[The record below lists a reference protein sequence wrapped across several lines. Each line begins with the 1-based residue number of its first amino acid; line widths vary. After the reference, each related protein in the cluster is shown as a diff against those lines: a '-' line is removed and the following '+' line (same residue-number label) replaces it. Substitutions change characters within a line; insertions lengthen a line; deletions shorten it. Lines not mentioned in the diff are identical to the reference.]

1 MSILTINVAIVLC
14 SAVTRTYLINYARTF
29 IYTTAMGPPGLL
41 SIQVA
46 HDFVASSQADH
57 LRRKL
62 QGLVNRVQARLAG
75 MFRHLNPSGTIVR
88 LRTASSQSPIIPIFT
103 SQAKSLATH
112 CQSHGLMVRAIVAPT
127 VPQGTNRVR
136 VCLHA
141 GNSDGDCDRLC
152 TAIEQWVLL
161 RSISG
166 QQTPPDPIQN
176 IKNRL

>member
-1 MSILTINVAIVLC
+1 MQILTTHVAIVLC
-14 SAVTRTYLINYARTF
+14 SPITRAYLINYARTF

-46 HDFVASSQADH
+46 HEFVASLQADV

-62 QGLVNRVQARLAG
+62 QGLIDRVRARLGG
-75 MFRHLNPSGTIVR
+75 MFRHLDPSGTIAR
-88 LRTASSQSPIIPIFT
+88 LRAASSQSPIIPIFT
-103 SQAKSLATH
+103 SRAKSLAKH

-127 VPQGTNRVR
+127 VPQGTDRVR

-152 TAIEQWVLL
+152 TAVEQWVLL
-161 RSISG
+161 QSISE
-166 QQTPPDPIQN
+166 QQAPRELVQS

>member
-1 MSILTINVAIVLC
+1 
-14 SAVTRTYLINYARTF
+14 
-29 IYTTAMGPPGLL
+29 MGPPGLL

-46 HDFVASSQADH
+46 HEFVASSRAEF

-75 MFRHLNPSGTIVR
+75 MFCHLDPSGAIVR
-88 LRTASSQSPIIPIFT
+88 LRATTSQSPIIPIFT
-103 SQAKSLATH
+103 TRAKSLATH

-127 VPQGTNRVR
+127 VPQGTDRVR

-161 RSISG
+161 HSISG
-166 QQTPPDPIQN
+166 QQASPDPIHN